1 MRIFLTGVSCVGKTT
16 VGAKLAALLGCPF
29 FDLDHELESFFS
41 MPIERLQDKFLTMYS
56 FRQEASKALKHLLK
70 REESGDAVIALS
82 PSGLMDNYWRVV
94 KRAKGTIVVLTDDA
108 ANILKRITFYDK
120 DSNPIEKHVTE
131 KEKPLYLTEIKK
143 DITYFNRTYKRADI
157 SVHLSGLGPE
167 QAAKKVKEMLDKHWQ
182 EGSRNQKKLPEQRA
196 AADS

>member
-29 FDLDHELESFFS
+29 FDLDHEIERFFS

-56 FRQEASKALKHLLK
+56 FRQEAAKALKHLLK
-70 REESGDAVIALS
+70 RAESGDAVIALS

-131 KEKPLYLTEIKK
+131 KEKPLYLKEIKK
-143 DITYFNRTYKRADI
+143 DITYFNRTYKSADI
-157 SVHLSGLGPE
+157 SVHISGLGPE

>member
-157 SVHLSGLGPE
+157 SVHISGFIGKYLSRLR
-167 QAAKKVKEMLDKHWQ
+167 KLDHVIIFKAWF
-182 EGSRNQKKLPEQRA
+182 KA
-196 AADS
+196 